1 VLTDAAG
8 KKIMRRIRTGHRTS
22 KEDDDVGAATF
33 KIAAANAVPG
43 CIVELVHLGDEKITP
58 IDMSPKVLA
67 NRQATA
73 AAIFTDIRNGQF
85 PTEPGR
91 TCPRCPAFF
100 ICGPVPPG
108 TLPKKSS
115 I

>member
-1 VLTDAAG
+1 
-8 KKIMRRIRTGHRTS
+8 M
-22 KEDDDVGAATF
+22 
-33 KIAAANAVPG
+33 PG
-43 CIVELVHLGDEKITP
+43 CTVELVHLSDAAITP

-67 NRQATA
+67 HRQGTA
-73 AAIFTDIRNGQF
+73 AAILGKIRNGRF
-85 PTEPGR
+85 PTDPGR

>member
-1 VLTDAAG
+1 
-8 KKIMRRIRTGHRTS
+8 M
-22 KEDDDVGAATF
+22 
-33 KIAAANAVPG
+33 PG
-43 CIVELVHLGDEKITP
+43 CTVELVHLSDETVTP
-58 IDMSPKVLA
+58 VVMSPRVLA

-73 AAIFTDIRNGQF
+73 AEILAKIRNGNF
-85 PTEPGR
+85 PTAPGR

-115 I
+115 S